1 MTDKQHVPGS
11 AESLHLV
18 SLSAALSG
26 SLHSAAAAAVVEP
39 LLPQLPQQPDL
50 LAAAVLPVTELLQ

>member
-1 MTDKQHVPGS
+1 MTKTRHVPES

-26 SLHSAAAAAVVEP
+26 SLHSAAAAAVAAAEP
-39 LLPQLPQQPDL
+39 LLLQLPPQSDL
-50 LAAAVLPVTELLQ
+50 LAAAV